1 MRPLIKLGFG
11 FVFIM
16 GNVSAF
22 ALSPTVFLK
31 NNPVPREQLVISPKS
46 FTKIKTLKDGTLGMD
61 FLGEQKGSREVWF
74 NKKQVSNKK
83 KKRIETTFNLSPK
96 KTLHEI
102 KVIQDNGSEYSY
114 YFRIKPLRELPPTL
128 RIRLRSDS
136 GRIIQGVKSQ
146 GAEISA
152 DEWVSLSW
160 ISESE
165 ALSPEKFE
173 LRQVERQTK
182 NLQTQIEKE
191 QEELLKIKAEKLAF
205 EASLR
210 KPATTTEA
218 YQVTHES
225 FFQVSQGLGFFSL
238 QQPQTTVVESWNWL
252 VNFKYQ
258 KISSQGW
265 LVGLM
270 GQGFLVPLS
279 SSKASA
285 SPRFIQSGVEVGRVL
300 SLGESVKL
308 IPKLGFD
315 YQSLITNAAAGYRN
329 LMGPRLEVGGEY
341 SVDRDSWLKA
351 SLFINLFD
359 STFQGLQPLS
369 YQWGGRLE
377 YQWKSDFLNFK
388 TFIAGAEFSH
398 LKLQLADSGLTSS
411 LVNSYLGVRF

>member
-1 MRPLIKLGFG
+1 MRPFLKLGFVLFSILG
-11 FVFIM
+11 GM
-16 GNVSAF
+16 SAF
-22 ALSPTVFLK
+22 ALSPKAFLK
-31 NNPVPREQLVISPKS
+31 SNPVPREQLVISPKS
-46 FTKIKTLKDGTLGMD
+46 FQKIRTLKDGNLGMD

-74 NKKQVSNKK
+74 NKKQISNQK
-83 KKRIETTFNLSPK
+83 KKRIDTTFNLSPK

-102 KVIQDNGSEYSY
+102 KVIQENGSEYSY
-114 YFRIKPLRELPPTL
+114 YFRIKPLRDLPPTL
-128 RIRLRSDS
+128 RVRLRSDS
-136 GRIIQGVKSQ
+136 GQIIQGVKSQ

-152 DEWVSLSW
+152 DAWVSLSW

-191 QEELLKIKAEKLAF
+191 HEELTRLKAEKLAF
-205 EASLR
+205 EAGSR
-210 KPATTTEA
+210 KPSATTEA
-218 YQVTHES
+218 YQITHEN

-252 VNFKYQ
+252 LNFKYQ

-300 SLGESVKL
+300 SLGESLKV

-351 SLFINLFD
+351 GLFINLFD

-377 YQWKSDFLNFK
+377 YQWRSDFLNLK
-388 TFIAGAEFSH
+388 TFIAGAEVSN
-398 LKLQLADSGLTSS
+398 LKLQLSDSGLTSS